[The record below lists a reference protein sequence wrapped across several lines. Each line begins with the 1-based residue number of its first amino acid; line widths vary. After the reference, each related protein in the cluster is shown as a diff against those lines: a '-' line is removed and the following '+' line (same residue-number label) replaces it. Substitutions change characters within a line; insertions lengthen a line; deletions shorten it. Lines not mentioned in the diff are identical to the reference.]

1 MIQVIIAFMG
11 LPASGKS
18 FWAKRISWK
27 IKGKRL
33 SSDLLRKKM
42 FKKRTYSES
51 EKEKVYNEMI
61 KQMKIN
67 VKKGKNVVLDATF
80 YKEDLRKKFIEQA
93 EKIKQKILFVEV
105 KAKNETLKRRL
116 NKKRK
121 HSEADY
127 AVYLALKSAFEPLKK
142 KHLVVY
148 SDGHIF
154 SYNLKKIMGYIG
166 AGK

>member
-1 MIQVIIAFMG
+1 MIIAFMG

-18 FWAKRISWK
+18 FWAKRVSWK

-42 FKKRTYSES
+42 FKKRIYSES
-51 EKEKVYNEMI
+51 EKEKVYDEMM

-105 KAKNETLKRRL
+105 KAKNETVKRRL

-127 AVYLALKSAFEPLKK
+127 AVYLALKRVFEPLKK

-154 SYNLKKIMGYIG
+154 SYNLKKIMNYID